1 MAKDRAAY
9 FRAHKKTKQRAAF
22 LKAQQK
28 QLKTLQAGAA
38 CSVPP
43 LPPSSNVSC
52 SPQFAPGPGL
62 VGLPSEG
69 PMPPALRQSPLG
81 RDDAVILFIDYPDLP
96 GLPGAPEGQAK
107 FLAPDPAWF
116 DEVSNGRF
124 SVTVTPVTRW
134 IRMPAPMSAYLPIY
148 THWLRYAEDA
158 IRAADPFVDFSQY
171 EHVTFLNSSSLTG
184 NPALSLPAAGLPNG
198 ISVDGTQVKFGNF
211 LSGDIGSQGQNVT
224 KTWTHELLH
233 TLGLPD
239 LAVVRSAGIR
249 LRWERAAE
257 PHTLIGWH
265 KWLLGWIDP
274 PQLTCL
280 SAPGTLEETLTPIA
294 ERGGKKLVVVP
305 ISSTFAY
312 AVEVRKRIGFDKN
325 ACEEGVLVY
334 SIDSTKVSYDDPI
347 ILAGTPRC
355 GNVTPGAFRTG
366 GVHEDQYVKV
376 EVLAQD
382 GKNYRVRVTRK

>member
-1 MAKDRAAY
+1 
-9 FRAHKKTKQRAAF
+9 
-22 LKAQQK
+22 
-28 QLKTLQAGAA
+28 
-38 CSVPP
+38 
-43 LPPSSNVSC
+43 
-52 SPQFAPGPGL
+52 
-62 VGLPSEG
+62 
-69 PMPPALRQSPLG
+69 MPPALRQSPLG
-81 RDDAVILFIDYPDLP
+81 RDDAVILFIDYPDSP

-134 IRMPAPMSAYLPIY
+134 IRMPAPVSAYLPIY
-148 THWLRYAEDA
+148 THWLQYAEDA

-171 EHVTFLNSSSLTG
+171 EHVTFWSSSSLTG

-198 ISVDGTQVKFGNF
+198 ISVDGTRVKFGNF
-211 LSGDIGSQGQNVT
+211 LSGDIASQGQNAT

-239 LAVVRSAGIR
+239 LAG
-249 LRWERAAE
+249 RAVGWDPLAVGSE
-257 PHTLIGWH
+257 PPSLTHLIGWH

-334 SIDSTKVSYDDPI
+334 SIDSTKLSYEDPI
-347 ILAGTPRC
+347 ILAGPPRC
-355 GNVTPGAFRTG
+355 GNVTPGAFATG